1 MVAQGPGACILVYV
15 LLDSRFVL
23 IYQDVF
29 SQGWDGPIELE
40 FHSAIVQLRAGR
52 KNFEDNNWIEKN
64 VLLVVRKLQLS
75 ADHRNIRVGVHARG
89 NANAKI
95 GTKDLTLA
103 TTQLPVQLCQDTN
116 CQTGMAR

>member
-1 MVAQGPGACILVYV
+1 MIAQGPGACVLVYV

-23 IYQDVF
+23 IHQDVF

-75 ADHRNIRVGVHARG
+75 ADYGNIRLGVHAG
-89 NANAKI
+89 GDSNAKVRII
-95 GTKDLTLA
+95 GLA
-103 TTQLPVQLCQDTN
+103 LAAAQ
-116 CQTGMAR
+116 GHA